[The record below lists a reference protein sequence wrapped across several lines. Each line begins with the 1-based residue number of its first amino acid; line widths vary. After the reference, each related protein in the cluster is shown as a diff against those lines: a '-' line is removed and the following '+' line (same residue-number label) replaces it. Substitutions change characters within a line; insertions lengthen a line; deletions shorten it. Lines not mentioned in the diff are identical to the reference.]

1 MGDMEKA
8 VQRVMRNAK
17 ELWVEMGLNSEQC
30 AARMNHFTEN
40 IEAALDNLLRQ
51 VCFCFTKLQKTWEED
66 SQNTTTQEI
75 TERDAIRERLKQKQ
89 HAIGDIC
96 ECLGLTPPPLVCF
109 LITFKTTRNKHI
121 TSFSLPFPIG
131 PKWINTYGS

>member
-51 VCFCFTKLQKTWEED
+51 VCFVFPHKKFRKHDKKT
-66 SQNTTTQEI
+66 
-75 TERDAIRERLKQKQ
+75 
-89 HAIGDIC
+89 
-96 ECLGLTPPPLVCF
+96 
-109 LITFKTTRNKHI
+109 LITQQHRKSLNVMQSVRDSSRNSMRLV
-121 TSFSLPFPIG
+121 TSASV
-131 PKWINTYGS
+131 SV

>member
-51 VCFCFTKLQKTWEED
+51 VCFVFPHKKFRNRDKED
-66 SQNTTTQEI
+66 TSKHTHHNTGN
-75 TERDAIRERLKQKQ
+75 
-89 HAIGDIC
+89 H
-96 ECLGLTPPPLVCF
+96 
-109 LITFKTTRNKHI
+109 
-121 TSFSLPFPIG
+121 
-131 PKWINTYGS
+131 